1 MNGGDKKPGEMPLAT
16 TAPPPCPP
24 PSPAAAP
31 VRTQLLSSVAKLAL
45 TAALVC
51 GSGGPATVVVVPAA
65 AQAVPFVR
73 PPPPLQGR
81 PLASSTP
88 YAQSQK
94 LQLGLDKLGKIRP
107 CPSTNPGCVSTNPLG
122 SSGSF
127 ASPLLI
133 PESSAGEKAVASL
146 RQAIEKTQRNVEFKV
161 DEDTPYGHYIEA
173 EMDGGVGRDVME
185 FLVKKDAGVVAY
197 RCMATKVTFVY
208 PFTTAVGDSKGQ
220 KQRIAAISQE
230 LGWYAP
236 DIQSSMDSVD
246 DVN

>member
-1 MNGGDKKPGEMPLAT
+1 MPPT
-16 TAPPPCPP
+16 TPAPAPPV
-24 PSPAAAP
+24 AALIRP
-31 VRTQLLSSVAKLAL
+31 RILSSVAPVALA
-45 TAALVC
+45 AALVC
-51 GSGGPATVVVVPAA
+51 GAGPAAV

-73 PPPPLQGR
+73 SPPPPLQGK
-81 PLASSTP
+81 PFASSTP

-133 PESSAGEKAVASL
+133 PESSAGDKAIASL
-146 RQAIEKTQRNVEFKV
+146 RQAIEKTQSNVEFKV
-161 DEDTPYGHYIEA
+161 DEDTPYGHFIEA

-185 FLVKKDAGVVAY
+185 FLVKRDAGVVAY

-220 KQRIAAISQE
+220 KQRVAAISQE

-236 DIQSSMDSVD
+236 DIQSSMDFD
-246 DVN
+246 DVGYPP

>member
-1 MNGGDKKPGEMPLAT
+1 MPPTTPAT
-16 TAPPPCPP
+16 APPCPP
-24 PSPAAAP
+24 PAPAPAP
-31 VRTQLLSSVAKLAL
+31 IRPRILSSVAPLAL
-45 TAALVC
+45 AAALVC
-51 GSGGPATVVVVPAA
+51 GGAGPAAH
-65 AQAVPFVR
+65 AVPFVR
-73 PPPPLQGR
+73 PPPLQEK
-81 PLASSTP
+81 PFASSTP
-88 YAQSQK
+88 YSQSQK

-107 CPSTNPGCVSTNPLG
+107 CPSTNPGCVSTNALG

-133 PESSAGEKAVASL
+133 PESSAGDKAIASL

-220 KQRIAAISQE
+220 KQRVAAISQE

-236 DIQSSMDSVD
+236 DIQSSMDFD
-246 DVN
+246 DIGYPP

>member
-1 MNGGDKKPGEMPLAT
+1 MPPA
-16 TAPPPCPP
+16 PPCPP
-24 PSPAAAP
+24 PAPAVAPARPQNLLASAAP
-31 VRTQLLSSVAKLAL
+31 VALA
-45 TAALVC
+45 AALVC
-51 GSGGPATVVVVPAA
+51 GGAVVPAA
-65 AQAVPFVR
+65 AHAVPFVR
-73 PPPPLQGR
+73 PPPVQGK
-81 PLASSTP
+81 PFAAASTP

-107 CPSTNPGCVSTNPLG
+107 CPSTNPGCVSTNALG

-133 PESSAGEKAVASL
+133 PESSAGEKAVVSL
-146 RQAIEKTQRNVEFKV
+146 RQAIEKTQSNVDFKV

-220 KQRIAAISQE
+220 KQRIDAISQE

-236 DIQSSMDSVD
+236 DIQSSMDSD
-246 DVN
+246 ADYPP

>member
-1 MNGGDKKPGEMPLAT
+1 MLCFCVSQLISCYFVVAGG
-16 TAPPPCPP
+16 
-24 PSPAAAP
+24 
-31 VRTQLLSSVAKLAL
+31 VRTCCK
-45 TAALVC
+45 
-51 GSGGPATVVVVPAA
+51 
-65 AQAVPFVR
+65 
-73 PPPPLQGR
+73 
-81 PLASSTP
+81 
-88 YAQSQK
+88 
-94 LQLGLDKLGKIRP
+94 
-107 CPSTNPGCVSTNPLG
+107 
-122 SSGSF
+122 
-127 ASPLLI
+127 
-133 PESSAGEKAVASL
+133 SL

-246 DVN
+246 DVNYVP